1 MNNSQ
6 NNSVNKYSY
15 TKKLTYCAMCIALAT
30 ALSYIKLFKAPM
42 GGSVTLCSML
52 FIVLA
57 GYKFGTRAGIITGA
71 AYGLLQ
77 FVLEPYFYTL
87 PQVILDY
94 PLAFGALGLAGI
106 FRNHKHGLQ
115 LGYITAVLGR
125 MLCATLSGVIF
136 FAQYAPEGMNPLV
149 YSLSYNGSYLGAEA
163 VITLIII
170 SMPPLKKVL
179 INFKQR

>member
-1 MNNSQ
+1 MNYSEQ
-6 NNSVNKYSY
+6 KYSY

-52 FIVLA
+52 LIVLA
-57 GYKFGTRAGIITGA
+57 GYKFGTKTGIITGA

-94 PLAFGALGLAGI
+94 PAAFGALGLAGI
-106 FRNHKHGLQ
+106 FRNHKYALP
-115 LGYITAVLGR
+115 LGYITGVAGR
-125 MLCATLSGVIF
+125 LLCSTLSGVIF

-149 YSLSYNGSYLGAEA
+149 YALAYNGSYLGAEA
-163 VITLIII
+163 VITLVII
-170 SMPPLKKVL
+170 SLPPFKKVL
-179 INFKQR
+179 SDFQQR